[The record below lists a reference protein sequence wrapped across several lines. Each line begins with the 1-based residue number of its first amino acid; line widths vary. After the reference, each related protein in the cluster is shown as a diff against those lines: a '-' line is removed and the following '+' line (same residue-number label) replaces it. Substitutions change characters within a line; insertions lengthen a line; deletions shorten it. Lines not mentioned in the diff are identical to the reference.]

1 MVGVAFFSA
10 AQFLASLQWQNTA
23 YKKNM
28 VRFAT
33 HAHTHRAIYTGTHS
47 PGCSRTAE
55 SRHSGKHR
63 SYDPPSPSFYSSSSP
78 SPLNSN
84 TSCKQACSWNQ
95 AVTPSFPDSSST
107 IQKSEE
113 WGINTFCVWN
123 IKWMLKQQTAVLP
136 LLFFSPWSSQW
147 ESQDNW
153 YRDYKEQCDKVGEGN
168 EEKYDVGRENSRC
181 WKTKMQTACGVLRAI
196 TGMFM
201 FRNKEQRLLAGWK

>member
-1 MVGVAFFSA
+1 
-10 AQFLASLQWQNTA
+10 
-23 YKKNM
+23 M

-136 LLFFSPWSSQW
+136 LLFFFPHEAASGNHKTTGTEIIKNNATRLGRGMKRNMMWDEKTADVERQRCKQPVGCYVPSQACLCL
-147 ESQDNW
+147 ETRN
-153 YRDYKEQCDKVGEGN
+153 RDC
-168 EEKYDVGRENSRC
+168 
-181 WKTKMQTACGVLRAI
+181 
-196 TGMFM
+196 
-201 FRNKEQRLLAGWK
+201 